1 MVCSAGIEGGEE
13 EVAEK
18 RGKVAGITGKVVEK
32 MRVAGITGKVVEKMR
47 VAEKRGRVAGIGQEV
62 DGILGNVA
70 EIRTDK
76 KPLPNIQQWSL

>member
-1 MVCSAGIEGGEE
+1 
-13 EVAEK
+13 
-18 RGKVAGITGKVVEK
+18 